1 MTLKWRASGAALGQN
16 SIGDWARSL
25 HSSDR
30 CAYSIM
36 HAGVSPDADRR
47 LNCLRSCTPRQA
59 WSEDIS
65 LFNPPKS
72 FLTAARVL
80 LKKAAA
86 LALILMAQ
94 KPKNPTKGSAAK
106 LPTLPAPFEGNVL
119 NRPKCK
125 RSFKF
130 LKLSRLRRIKTYDLI
145 APATFRRLTTPI
157 GGLRSL
163 AAMDG
168 GLRNVFDLTW
178 SSRRGFAGETQRLDP
193 SSF

>member
-65 LFNPPKS
+65 LFNPTQKLPHSGSSSFEKS
-72 FLTAARVL
+72 RLG
-80 LKKAAA
+80 
-86 LALILMAQ
+86 LILMAENPQEIRQ
-94 KPKNPTKGSAAK
+94 KAARQNFQ
-106 LPTLPAPFEGNVL
+106 LCPAPFEGNVL
-119 NRPKCK
+119 KESPPHFSADRPKCK

-130 LKLSRLRRIKTYDLI
+130 LKLSR
-145 APATFRRLTTPI
+145 P
-157 GGLRSL
+157 
-163 AAMDG
+163 
-168 GLRNVFDLTW
+168 
-178 SSRRGFAGETQRLDP
+178 P
-193 SSF
+193 SHKNL